1 MIKVFT
7 SNVSP
12 DDNKA
17 GEHFTQM
24 IDKWLSTQST
34 STTIT
39 NIHTNSHEYGWMIV
53 IQYNRGY

>member
-12 DDNKA
+12 DGNVAGDN
-17 GEHFTQM
+17 FTQM

-34 STTIT
+34 STKIT
-39 NIHTNSHEYGWMIV
+39 NIHSNSNEYGWMII
-53 IQYNRGY
+53 IQYEKGY